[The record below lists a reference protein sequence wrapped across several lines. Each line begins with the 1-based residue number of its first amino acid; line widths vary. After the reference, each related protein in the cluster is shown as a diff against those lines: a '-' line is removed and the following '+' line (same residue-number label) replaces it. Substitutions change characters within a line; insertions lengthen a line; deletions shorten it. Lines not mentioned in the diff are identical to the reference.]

1 MKREASEQK
10 KLKPQRNANTK
21 YDKKQKKRE
30 QIRKTADRKFWKEKC
45 KRDKTYSFFINANQ
59 YNEVSISII
68 SGKCQKKMFTEMF
81 VFPES
86 RPFPVTF
93 LP

>member
-45 KRDKTYSFFINANQ
+45 K
-59 YNEVSISII
+59 
-68 SGKCQKKMFTEMF
+68 
-81 VFPES
+81 
-86 RPFPVTF
+86 
-93 LP
+93 